1 MKTLIQILV
10 PSLVLWVVGL
20 TLSEIMLRK
29 EARLNKERLDKLEKV
44 SDIES
49 MIDVLNNHPGRL

>member
-20 TLSEIMLRK
+20 TLSEIILRK

>member
-49 MIDVLNNHPGRL
+49 MIDD